1 MPGIVIVC
9 WIVLLTQSDFVVHS
23 CQMFSA
29 YTTIIYVYIPELVD
43 ILDPSDVVTV
53 NGGQFQVNIQNGM
66 PKVYH
71 PSSDAEEYSDQ
82 MQLQKQL

>member
-1 MPGIVIVC
+1 M
-9 WIVLLTQSDFVVHS
+9 LLIHSQSDFVVHS
-23 CQMFSA
+23 WMSSA
-29 YTTIIYVYIPELVD
+29 YYIIIYVCIPELVD
-43 ILDPSDVVTV
+43 ILDSSDVVTV

-82 MQLQKQL
+82 MQLQKQQL

>member
-1 MPGIVIVC
+1 MY
-9 WIVLLTQSDFVVHS
+9 
-23 CQMFSA
+23 SA
-29 YTTIIYVYIPELVD
+29 YYNIYLCIPELVD

-82 MQLQKQL
+82 IQLQKQQL

>member
-1 MPGIVIVC
+1 MPGIVIVH
-9 WIVLLTQSDFVVHS
+9 WIVLLTQSNFVVHS
-23 CQMFSA
+23 WIYSVYYNA
-29 YTTIIYVYIPELVD
+29 YLSIPELVD

-82 MQLQKQL
+82 MQLQKQQL